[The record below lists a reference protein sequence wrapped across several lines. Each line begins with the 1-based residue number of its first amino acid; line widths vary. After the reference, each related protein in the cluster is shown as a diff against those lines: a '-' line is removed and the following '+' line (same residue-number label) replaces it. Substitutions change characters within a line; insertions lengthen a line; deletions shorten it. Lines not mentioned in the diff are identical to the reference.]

1 MARKSKS
8 LNVTSMVN
16 LMRKITVLSHLI
28 TAVLSVSASVALTS
42 YLSKD
47 IVQVDPK
54 RLIDSYQSE
63 LNKSSLSVNEQ
74 SNRLVGFVQ
83 VLERTM
89 SSYANENNVVLLVGA
104 AVASDQADVTNDIA
118 DQIITF
124 YKSQS
129 PKGEG
134 GSDE

>member
-1 MARKSKS
+1 MRKS
-8 LNVTSMVN
+8 NF
-16 LMRKITVLSHLI
+16 ISHLL
-28 TAVLSVSASVALTS
+28 TAVISVSASVALTS
-42 YLSKD
+42 YMTKD

-89 SSYANENNVVLLVGA
+89 NSYANDHNVVLLVGA
-104 AVASDQADVTNDIA
+104 AVASDQHDVTNDIA
-118 DQIITF
+118 DQIIAS
-124 YKSQS
+124 YKAKS
-129 PKGEG
+129 PKSEG
-134 GSDE
+134 GQ

>member
-1 MARKSKS
+1 
-8 LNVTSMVN
+8 MVN
-16 LMRKITVLSHLI
+16 LMPKSTVISHLF
-28 TAVLSVSASVALTS
+28 TAVLSVAVSVGINS
-42 YLSKD
+42 YMSKE

-54 RLIDSYQSE
+54 RLIDTYQSE

-89 SSYANENNVVLLVGA
+89 NSYADENNVVVLVGA
-104 AVASDQADVTNDIA
+104 AVASNQSDVTNDIA
-118 DQIITF
+118 DQIVAF

-129 PKGEG
+129 PNGEG
-134 GSDE
+134 EK

>member
-1 MARKSKS
+1 
-8 LNVTSMVN
+8 MVN
-16 LMRKITVLSHLI
+16 LMPKSTVISHLI
-28 TAVLSVSASVALTS
+28 TAVLSVAVSVGINS
-42 YLSKD
+42 YMSKE

-54 RLIDSYQSE
+54 RLIDTYQSE

-89 SSYANENNVVLLVGA
+89 NSYADENNVVVLVGA
-104 AVASDQADVTNDIA
+104 AVASNQSDVTNDIA
-118 DQIITF
+118 AQIVAF

-134 GSDE
+134 EK

>member
-1 MARKSKS
+1 
-8 LNVTSMVN
+8 MVN
-16 LMRKITVLSHLI
+16 LMRKTNFLSHLL
-28 TAVLSVSASVALTS
+28 TAVISVSASVALTS
-42 YLSKD
+42 YMTKD

-89 SSYANENNVVLLVGA
+89 NSYANENNVVLLVGA
-104 AVASDQADVTNDIA
+104 AVASDQYDVTNDIA
-118 DQIITF
+118 DQIIAS
-124 YKSQS
+124 YKATS
-129 PKGEG
+129 PKSEG
-134 GSDE
+134 GSND

>member
-1 MARKSKS
+1 MPKS
-8 LNVTSMVN
+8 
-16 LMRKITVLSHLI
+16 TVISHLI
-28 TAVLSVSASVALTS
+28 TAVLSVAVSVGINS
-42 YLSKD
+42 YMSKE

-54 RLIDSYQSE
+54 RLIDTYQSE

-89 SSYANENNVVLLVGA
+89 NSYADENNVVVLVGA
-104 AVASDQADVTNDIA
+104 AVASNQSDVTNDIA
-118 DQIITF
+118 AQIVAF

-134 GSDE
+134 EK